1 MRINENSTWPPSNA
15 WNNERAKIQ
24 EWAAWYSGDTER
36 LANFY
41 RNICSYSTTSK
52 GRFWGKTYD
61 DENRPLLHVPIAGD
75 IAGVAADL
83 LFSEEPSIEI
93 PEASGNGSKSKA
105 QKAQDRLDY
114 IIERSGFISTMI
126 AAAEIASAL
135 GGCYLKVDWDSDWYE
150 VPIIT
155 ICQPDVAFPTFGVA
169 GDLRS
174 VSFVREVE
182 RTQSKVWRH
191 IEYHEAG
198 LIEHSL
204 YEGSDSAL
212 GIRRPLDAHESTE
225 ELQDVIA
232 TGIDDLLVRYI
243 PNRIPNRLFRGSPIG
258 MSDFA
263 GQEPLMDALDE
274 TFSLWIDDIRRAR
287 GRIIVPSQ
295 WLEKDD
301 QSGKF
306 MFNEDRTVFVRL
318 PNMGPP
324 GEEAPLTVQQFEIRA
339 QEHQQT
345 AIELLDRIIT
355 ASGYSPQSFGLS
367 IAGRAE
373 SGTALRIRE
382 RKSLKTQQKKAAHFK
397 PRIEDILHL
406 ALQVDRLYLK
416 SDTPIEFRP
425 RIMFADSIQESMDE
439 LSRAVLTINQAEA
452 ASIQTKVEMLHPE
465 WSIEQ
470 VQAEVKRIMEE
481 SGRAVTEP
489 DFREW

>member
-1 MRINENSTWPPSNA
+1 M
-15 WNNERAKIQ
+15 
-24 EWAAWYSGDTER
+24 

-41 RNICSYSTTSK
+41 RYICGYSTTAK

-93 PEASGNGSKSKA
+93 PEASESGNRSKA

-114 IIERSGFISTMI
+114 IIERSGFVSTMI
-126 AAAEIASAL
+126 GAAEIAAAL
-135 GGCYLKVDWDSDWYE
+135 GGCYLKVDWDSEWYE

-198 LIEHSL
+198 LIEHTL
-204 YEGSDSAL
+204 YEGSDNSL
-212 GIRRPLDAHESTE
+212 GVRRPLEAHESTE
-225 ELQDVIA
+225 GLQDVIA

-243 PNRIPNRLFRGSPIG
+243 PNRIPNRLFRGSPLG
-258 MSDFA
+258 LSDYS

-274 TFSLWIDDIRRAR
+274 TFSLWVDDIRRAR

-345 AIELLDRIIT
+345 ALELLDRIIT

-367 IAGRAE
+367 ISGRAE

-406 ALQVDRLYLK
+406 ALQVDRLYLNNE
-416 SDTPIEFRP
+416 TPVEFRP
-425 RIMFADSIQESMDE
+425 RITFADSIQESMDE
-439 LSRAVLTINQAEA
+439 LSKAVLTINQAEA

-465 WSIEQ
+465 WSYEQ
-470 VQAEVKRIMEE
+470 VQAEVQRIMEE

>member
-1 MRINENSTWPPSNA
+1 MRISDNSSWPPTSA
-15 WNNERAKIQ
+15 WDNERAKMQ

-36 LANFY
+36 LADYY
-41 RNICSYSTTSK
+41 RYVCGYSNTAK

-75 IAGVAADL
+75 IAGVSADL
-83 LFSEEPSIEI
+83 LFSEEPTIEI
-93 PEASGNGSKSKA
+93 VEATDGNSEALKA
-105 QKAQDRLDY
+105 QKRLDE
-114 IIERSGFISTMI
+114 IIEQSSFISTMI
-126 AAAEIASAL
+126 SAAEITAAL
-135 GGCYLKVDWDSDWYE
+135 GGCFLKIDWDSEWYSIPL
-150 VPIIT
+150 VT
-155 ICQPDVAFPTFGVA
+155 ICQPDVAYPTFGIA

-191 IEYHEAG
+191 IEYREAG
-198 LIEHSL
+198 LIENAL
-204 YEGSDSAL
+204 FEGSDTSL
-212 GIRRPLDAHESTE
+212 GRRMPLDSHESTLG
-225 ELQDVIA
+225 LQDVVS
-232 TGIDDLLVRYI
+232 TGIDDVLVRYI
-243 PNRIPNRLFRGSPIG
+243 PNRIPNRIFRGSPFG
-258 MSDFA
+258 MSDYA

-287 GRIIVPSQ
+287 GRIIVPEQ

-301 QSGKF
+301 RSGKF

-324 GEEAPLTVQQFEIRA
+324 GEEGSPLTVQQFAIRA

-345 AIELLDRIIT
+345 ALELLDRIIT
-355 ASGYSPQSFGLS
+355 SSGYSPQSFGLN
-367 IAGRAE
+367 IEGRAE

-397 PRIEDILHL
+397 PRVEDILYL
-406 ALQVDRLYLK
+406 VLQVDRLYLN
-416 SDTPIEFRP
+416 SDTPIAYRP
-425 RIMFADSIQESMDE
+425 RVTFADSIQESMDE

-465 WSIEQ
+465 WSYDQ
-470 VQAEVKRIMEE
+470 VKAEVQRIMEE